1 MEIYTLLLTPM
12 EGDDRFS
19 CLPIPVFECASGN
32 ILEEQIDIFK
42 SEFIKYMY
50 SVKTKDVM
58 KLRYCLYGKL
68 TSLFNMNNAILLLSS
83 SSVKIQ

>member
-12 EGDDRFS
+12 EGDDRFL
-19 CLPIPVFECASGN
+19 CVPIPVFECASGN

-58 KLRYCLYGKL
+58 KLSYCLYGKL
-68 TSLFNMNNAILLLSS
+68 TFLVNMNNAFLLLSS
-83 SSVKIQ
+83 SNVKIQ